1 MKSFKTKLN
10 LNNRQRTLMAKHA
23 GVARHAWN
31 WGLATCKEIYEAG
44 GKLPTAIDLHKKLVA
59 EVKSQN
65 PWYYEVSKCAPQE
78 ALRHLNKAFK
88 RFWNVKG
95 TGFPKFKKKNV
106 KDSFYLE
113 GSIRISGNRLKLPRI
128 GWVKSYEQLPPVNPK
143 NVTISKRAGDWYI
156 AFKINVEP
164 KSTPKVRERIGVDI
178 GINTLATLSD
188 GKTYP
193 NPKAYRQA
201 KKKLAQLQKEL
212 CRRQKGGKNR
222 EKTKLKLA
230 KAHRRIADIRADHLH
245 KLTTY
250 LAKNHS
256 EVKIEDLNVSGMLKN
271 HCLASAIAD
280 GGFYEFRRQ
289 LEYKCYGY
297 GSKLT
302 LIDQWY
308 PSSQICSNC
317 HHKQK
322 MPLEKR
328 QYDCP
333 NCGISIDRDLN
344 AAINLECADS
354 SAVQA

>member
-1 MKSFKTKLN
+1 MKSFKTKLD

-31 WGLATCKEIYEAG
+31 WGLATCKETYEAE
-44 GKLPTAIDLHKKLVA
+44 GKLPSAIDLHKRLVA

-65 PWYYEVSKCAPQE
+65 PWYYEVSKCSPQE
-78 ALRHLNKAFK
+78 ALRNLNKAFK
-88 RFWNVKG
+88 RVSQVKG
-95 TGFPKFKKKNV
+95 TGFPKFKKKDI

-113 GSIRISGNRLKLPRI
+113 GSIKISGYWVKLPRI
-128 GWVKSYEQLPPVNPK
+128 GWVKSHEELPPVNPQ

-156 AFKINVEP
+156 SFKIDVEP
-164 KSTPKVRERIGVDI
+164 EATPKVRERIGVDL
-178 GINTLATLSD
+178 GIKTLATLSD

-193 NPKAYRQA
+193 NPKAYRHAQ
-201 KKKLAQLQKEL
+201 KKLAKLQKEL
-212 CRRQKGGKNR
+212 NRRQKGGKNR

-230 KAHRRIADIRADHLH
+230 KVHRCIADIRSDHLH
-245 KLTTY
+245 QLTTY
-250 LAKNHS
+250 LAKNHG

-271 HCLASAIAD
+271 HKLAGAIAD

-289 LEYKCYGY
+289 LEYKCEWY

-302 LIDQWY
+302 LIDPWY

-317 HHKQK
+317 GHRQK
-322 MPLEKR
+322 MPLHKR

-333 NCGISIDRDLN
+333 NCHLSIDRDLN
-344 AAINLECADS
+344 ASINLENADS
-354 SAVQA
+354 SAV